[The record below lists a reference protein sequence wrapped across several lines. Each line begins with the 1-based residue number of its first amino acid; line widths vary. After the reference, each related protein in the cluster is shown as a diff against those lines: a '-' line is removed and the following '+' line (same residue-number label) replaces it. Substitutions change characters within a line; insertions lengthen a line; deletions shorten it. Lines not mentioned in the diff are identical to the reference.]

1 MNQKD
6 SITVGLLQ
14 VFLYLEILGG
24 YQSRYFNFILG
35 KFTYWLTLR
44 TFRGVPVL
52 ILQLDFELRTF
63 RGGTSEKNHPVCE
76 SVSVIK

>member
-6 SITVGLLQ
+6 SITMRLFE

-35 KFTYWLTLR
+35 KFTYWMTLR
-44 TFRGVPVL
+44 TFGGAPV
-52 ILQLDFELRTF
+52 
-63 RGGTSEKNHPVCE
+63 
-76 SVSVIK
+76 